1 MHRLKPVPPLRIGI
15 HTSIAGSL
23 EKAALK
29 AAALGANCFQIF
41 SASPRTWRAG
51 VPAPDQIRLMK
62 LAREKYDLFPLAIHD
77 NYLINLASCD
87 PALRKKSTD
96 AFRGEIQRALAIG
109 AEYLVAHPG
118 NYRGYSVEEG
128 IYAVVQSLAEASD
141 GLDTG
146 KLTILLENT
155 AGGGSSLGGC
165 FEELSVIRQYA
176 EKTSGLRIGYCLD
189 TCHCFASSYD
199 VSTVQG
205 LRHTVSEIDRL
216 LGMKNVHVIHSNDSK
231 GGRGSHVDR
240 HEHIGAGQIGEK
252 GFRRILRY
260 PKLKNKAFILETP
273 HDEDRDAVLN
283 IETLK
288 RLAAKQ

>member
-1 MHRLKPVPPLRIGI
+1 LRIGI

-51 VPAPDQIRLMK
+51 VPAPEQIRLLK
-62 LAREKYDLFPLAIHD
+62 LAREKYDLFPLVIHD

-87 PALRKKSTD
+87 EALRKKSAQ
-96 AFRGEIQRALAIG
+96 AFRGEIERALAIG

-118 NYRGYSVEEG
+118 NCKGHSVEEG
-128 IYAVVQSLAEASD
+128 MYAVVQSLAEASD

-146 KLTILLENT
+146 ELMVLLENT
-155 AGGGSSLGGC
+155 AGGGASLGGC
-165 FEELSVIRQYA
+165 FEELSVLRQYA
-176 EKTSGLRIGYCLD
+176 EKISGLRIGYCLD

-199 VSTVQG
+199 ISTEPG

-216 LGMKNVHVIHSNDSK
+216 LGMENVHVIHSNDSK
-231 GGRGSHVDR
+231 GARGSHVDR
-240 HEHIGAGQIGEK
+240 HEHIGDGQIGEA
-252 GFRRILRY
+252 GFRRILRH
-260 PKLKNKAFILETP
+260 PKLKKKAFILETP
-273 HDEDRDAVLN
+273 HDEDRDALRN

-288 RLAAKQ
+288 RLAGERQGHLLSR